1 MATLQGNM
9 AALHDVQGNMLHS
22 GTMLHSLQENASLT
36 AVGVGASLEALRDVL
51 RAELLEGHG
60 RCTAHM
66 LTAFGGSE
74 RCLERFLVARKH
86 NVVEAAAAFR
96 ATAVFRREEL
106 LDTEGDGAFE
116 PSAEIKERVGALWP
130 GAYCGF
136 SVDHCPVQLFR
147 FGGLDVGALMEQA
160 TEAEFRQYYLWW
172 MERSL
177 ALQAEGGARAAAA
190 AMASATAECGSGA
203 PSSSSSSSPMRG
215 MIEVYDCAGLS
226 VAALLTIGAVGA
238 GHSGLLLLKR
248 VLSIGQL
255 HYPENLRLAI
265 FINAPLGFASL
276 WALVSSVLSERTVAK
291 IHIRRDDGA
300 EVCPRRRSRMPLAA
314 RDGAPCR
321 WRPRFVFLIRSI
333 SSCSDDL

>member
-1 MATLQGNM
+1 M

-22 GTMLHSLQENASLT
+22 GTMLHSLQENASLA
-36 AVGVGASLEALRDVL
+36 AVGVGASLEALRDAL

-60 RCTAHM
+60 GCTAHM

-86 NVVEAAAAFR
+86 NVEEAAAAFR

-203 PSSSSSSSPMRG
+203 SSSSSPSSPMRG

-226 VAALLTIGAVGA
+226 VATLTLRA
-238 GHSGLLLLKR
+238 GHTGLLLLKR

-255 HYPENLRLAI
+255 HYPENLRLAL

-291 IHIRRDDGA
+291 IEIRRDDGA
-300 EVCPRRRSRMPLAA
+300 EVCPRRRSLNASGRCPRRRSLNASGRCPRRRSSNASGRPSLAA
-314 RDGAPCR
+314 RPR
-321 WRPRFVFLIRSI
+321 RRP
-333 SSCSDDL
+333 